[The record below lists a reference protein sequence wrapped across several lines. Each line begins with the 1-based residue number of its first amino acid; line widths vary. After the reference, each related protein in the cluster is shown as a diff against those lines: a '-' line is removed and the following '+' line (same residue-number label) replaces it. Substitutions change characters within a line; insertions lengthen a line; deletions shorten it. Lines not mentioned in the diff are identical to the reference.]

1 MRASSRAFLSFVRW
15 SSVIDAVGLSYL
27 SRAVVRMHTGHQ
39 QSQLTMKQ
47 TKQFMK
53 IFPNKMR
60 CQHREPDDERLRCM
74 IWGVVVREVL
84 QELSQ
89 IAASYGC
96 PNENDI
102 FCPRRPWSVNMRKV
116 STMMLRVLPKKFRRS
131 SVIIG
136 NSREISHLVMEVVMC
151 QQMGRASQVSSI
163 GYLAA
168 LGEGGWGGEGRYLG
182 CFVVRPFVR
191 R

>member
-1 MRASSRAFLSFVRW
+1 
-15 SSVIDAVGLSYL
+15 
-27 SRAVVRMHTGHQ
+27 
-39 QSQLTMKQ
+39 
-47 TKQFMK
+47 
-53 IFPNKMR
+53 
-60 CQHREPDDERLRCM
+60 
-74 IWGVVVREVL
+74 
-84 QELSQ
+84 
-89 IAASYGC
+89 
-96 PNENDI
+96 
-102 FCPRRPWSVNMRKV
+102 
-116 STMMLRVLPKKFRRS
+116 MMLRVLPKKFRRS